1 MRQQVT
7 AAATHSYNESVQKTL
22 SVINL
27 AAIERNAAHIKS
39 LICGRR
45 LYAVVKADAYGHG
58 AERVALQLESVAD
71 GFCVAI
77 PEEGAAL
84 RIVGVSKPILVLTPL
99 CSEEDAAICR
109 FYGLEVS
116 INSVRSARLGK
127 GLSCHIKVN
136 TGMNRYGCNLSQ
148 LPDVLDA
155 AKDCGANIVGLFSH
169 MYCAH
174 IARER
179 ESQLAVFNRA
189 EELVKR
195 TYPQVFC
202 HISASAGAML
212 GGEYLKDGV
221 RCGIALYGYAPH
233 GFSREGL
240 ERALTIYARKVQT
253 SPVCGRGV
261 GYAVAE
267 RRYENLSAYRCG
279 YADGFFRGVPLGEGN
294 LCMDAFVS
302 RDTRPLV
309 PVFTDADEYAARC
322 GTISYEVLCSVT
334 RRSERVYI
342 CD

>member
-1 MRQQVT
+1 MQRNRAIVRLSYIRENAEKF
-7 AAATHSYNESVQKTL
+7 AA
-22 SVINL
+22 L
-27 AAIERNAAHIKS
+27 AGGAK
-39 LICGRR
+39 LC
-45 LYAVVKADAYGHG
+45 AVVKADAYGHG
-58 AERVALQLESVAD
+58 AETVAPALEGVADCFAVALV
-71 GFCVAI
+71 G
-77 PEEGAAL
+77 EGAAL
-84 RIVGVSKPILVLTPL
+84 RLAGVRKDVLVLVPPL
-99 CSEEDAAICR
+99 CEEEVLRGIS
-109 FYGLEVS
+109 YGLIFTVGDAQDYAL
-116 INSVRSARLGK
+116 IASVCKKYGLCAR
-127 GLSCHIKVN
+127 CHIKAN

-169 MYCAH
+169 MYGAH

-212 GGEYLKDGV
+212 GGEYLKNGV
-221 RCGIALYGYAPH
+221 RCGIALYGYAPY

-240 ERALTIYARKVQT
+240 ERALTVYARKVQT